1 LPKSIQ
7 PVIASIF
14 AKFLTVL
21 GAREQLPGE
30 GGFWSYALDK
40 VSLRQGL
47 GLPGFFIAL
56 PALIISSFMIIK
68 YLFSAKK
75 IKNINAFR
83 LNIIFLWSMCG
94 GIFIT
99 AHAILQWQTIGLTRL
114 LLHYIILL
122 CPLSLL
128 FISKNKYT
136 VTLSLIVMTLQ
147 ITFFS
152 LFYLA
157 FSTKMSGFKVENAIL
172 KNLESFFPDRSRIVE
187 YKVEGKKKYVIKEKQ
202 NLTNR
207 TIYNEF
213 LKKIKPGSTIGVI
226 GNVNTEVFF
235 LFGQD
240 FSNRVIPLVD
250 CRMPDRVLE
259 IGKNI
264 DFIVIDP
271 KFEGNLKDQLKGKLE
286 LENVFFEAKS
296 NDSIL
301 LSVFKITQDGGMS
314 LK

>member
-1 LPKSIQ
+1 
-7 PVIASIF
+7 
-14 AKFLTVL
+14 
-21 GAREQLPGE
+21 
-30 GGFWSYALDK
+30 
-40 VSLRQGL
+40 
-47 GLPGFFIAL
+47 
-56 PALIISSFMIIK
+56 
-68 YLFSAKK
+68 
-75 IKNINAFR
+75 
-83 LNIIFLWSMCG
+83 
-94 GIFIT
+94 
-99 AHAILQWQTIGLTRL
+99 
-114 LLHYIILL
+114 
-122 CPLSLL
+122 
-128 FISKNKYT
+128 
-136 VTLSLIVMTLQ
+136 MTLQ